1 MWLLAQQMAGAEK
14 DMSEQIQSI
23 DDEIGRFE
31 ERSRLTKEF
40 WKIRNREGK
49 DLSGL
54 DDMPDTASGNRY
66 ERLTFTPK
74 VQRGIEHDRNRNKE
88 TVKQEREKVANPPRN
103 ATPSKIPAA
112 RRIPPQFFS
121 RAPSKTCQI
130 ETMTTA
136 TRVRT
141 DPSRVREIA
150 SPSRHLESMLVA
162 STYAA
167 GSKIRRVNFL
177 T

>member
-23 DDEIGRFE
+23 DEEIGRFE
-31 ERSRLTKEF
+31 ERSRLTKEV

-49 DLSGL
+49 NLSGL
-54 DDMPDTASGNRY
+54 DDMPDTASDNRF
-66 ERLTFTPK
+66 ERLTLTPNS
-74 VQRGIEHDRNRNKE
+74 QSGIKSDRNRNKE
-88 TVKQEREKVANPPRN
+88 TVKQERKKVANPPRS
-103 ATPSKIPAA
+103 ATLSKIPAA
-112 RRIPPQFFS
+112 RRIPPQSLS
-121 RAPSKTCQI
+121 RAPFKTRQI

-136 TRVRT
+136 TRVTT

-167 GSKIRRVNFL
+167 GSKIGRVDFL
-177 T
+177 R